1 MGNAWG
7 VHKLPMRSY
16 IQGYPK
22 EYMLSELYA
31 IASPSTGVSYK
42 TVEYRIM
49 KFSPYGSP
57 MHLFFLPGI
66 SFIQKF

>member
-22 EYMLSELYA
+22 EYMLSELYMYA

-42 TVEYRIM
+42 RLNI
-49 KFSPYGSP
+49 G
-57 MHLFFLPGI
+57 L
-66 SFIQKF
+66 